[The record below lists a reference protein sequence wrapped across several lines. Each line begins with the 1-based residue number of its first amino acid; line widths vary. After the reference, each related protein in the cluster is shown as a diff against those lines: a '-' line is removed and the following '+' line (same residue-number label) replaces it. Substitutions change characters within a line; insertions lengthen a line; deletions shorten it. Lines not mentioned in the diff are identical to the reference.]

1 MKKNKI
7 FSIKTI
13 LSFAA
18 ATLFL
23 ACSNVGGGYV
33 ANGAGGPNAAGG
45 QGGAQAPVMVTVN
58 GSLAFGGA
66 YPEQIA
72 ALVENSGADGL
83 DGIARSAFPDA
94 ASSGLT
100 YSVYALED
108 TDSATKLRYEGTVAV
123 DKKSYTVGIPV
134 LTGKKYNVFAEVK
147 NGGIT
152 VLSGQSAKV
161 IEAPSGESSFV
172 TDANITL
179 AATQTATGTG
189 LVELTVNV
197 DGIGAASASAVYK
210 VGDEEKTMNGTP
222 SSGGNVMTFKIG
234 EIKTNAG
241 GENYIDGG
249 LKSGA
254 HLMTFEFYSDVD
266 ASGTLLYSFTEAV
279 NVFDGMTTNK
289 WVKNGAEP
297 WLTPDSSGNIACKIT
312 AAMVTGFGLP
322 DIYVDPDAPDDSGS
336 GSFMHPKQTFAAAVG
351 MLQNANAD
359 YTIHIKGIVEWG
371 QTIPSD
377 IRAKSLTLCGETPL
391 PTEGPSKGIPRD
403 VIDAGGADG
412 KSALLIETTVP
423 ITIKNLKITGGKGT
437 PDGGYAYGGGICLK
451 AEGGSLTLA
460 SGAYVSENQARYGA
474 GICLYPACS
483 LNILDGAVIE
493 NNESDGQG
501 GGIFCKSTFAKKAVI
516 TMSGGHIRG
525 NTADL
530 GGALDMG
537 YGTFTMTGGV
547 IGDVSESISQAAK
560 YGDDARQSPYSNAA
574 RLGGAIYSSGSGIG
588 SFNIYL
594 LGGTIAYN
602 YAKNSGGAIH
612 LYYGNMTV
620 KNAKIQYNGAG
631 DETGGLADVGYGGAL
646 YFERYGDLHLE
657 DCSIIGN
664 ECYERSGGEAK
675 GGAICVLGPSDASTT
690 PNIYLKGSVSI
701 PSDGKLKNDIVLQKS
716 SSSWEYPALTIEGK
730 LTGSGKIA
738 RITPTSADYDVRREV
753 LKLAD
758 GVTDTSLAQE
768 CYKFDVTPQAS
779 PAQDWVVGV
788 DGKLTKPTIVTSS
801 NVSGLTFSNNTNY
814 VLQLDSSLSIDSN
827 YVSLMNKLD
836 AITNPGEI
844 VLDLSKTNDIFKGV
858 TYSEY
863 LSKNISVVVMPE
875 NATVYS
881 PRCFNVGSDYTSMK
895 LKEIIVP
902 GDNAYFCSENG
913 VLYNKNKTKLLR
925 YPPAKTDTTFTLP
938 NTVTALGE
946 AAFFGCANIT
956 YVTNLSQITTLS
968 NVLNEFFWCTS
979 LTTADLRGVT
989 GSTLTQNIF
998 RACTSLKTVYLSSNI
1013 STFGQNCFYG
1023 CSALEK
1029 IHFARS
1035 TPPYLDYDDFKNCPS
1050 LIEFYVPS
1058 GSKNAYLN
1066 DTSEHGFAGSYNP
1079 WASNA
1084 NFADMIHEE

>member
-1 MKKNKI
+1 MSSPNQTPVGI
-7 FSIKTI
+7 FDSG
-13 LSFAA
+13 
-18 ATLFL
+18 
-23 ACSNVGGGYV
+23 VGG
-33 ANGAGGPNAAGG
+33 
-45 QGGAQAPVMVTVN
+45 
-58 GSLAFGGA
+58 
-66 YPEQIA
+66 
-72 ALVENSGADGL
+72 
-83 DGIARSAFPDA
+83 
-94 ASSGLT
+94 LT
-100 YSVYALED
+100 
-108 TDSATKLRYEGTVAV
+108 
-123 DKKSYTVGIPV
+123 
-134 LTGKKYNVFAEVK
+134 VFAEVK

-179 AATQTATGTG
+179 GATQTATGTG
-189 LVELTVNV
+189 LVALAVGDPDQKAV
-197 DGIGAASASAVYK
+197 SACVCYK
-210 VGDEEKTMNGTP
+210 VGSTDYEKNLTKSGSGTDTVWTL
-222 SSGGNVMTFKIG
+222 GIG

-289 WVKNGAEP
+289 WVKNGVEP
-297 WLTPDSSGNIACKIT
+297 WFKTTVTEGVSTTTCKIT
-312 AAMVTGFGLP
+312 AAMVTGFTLT
-322 DIYVDPDAPDDSGS
+322 DIYVDTDLSVGDDAGS
-336 GSFMHPKQTFAAAVG
+336 GSFMHPKATFAAAVD
-351 MLQNANAD
+351 MLVNENAD
-359 YTIHIKGIVEWG
+359 YTIHIKGIVDGG

-391 PTEGPSKGIPRD
+391 PTEGPNKGIPRD

-423 ITIKNLKITGGKGT
+423 ITIKNLKITGGRGAV
-437 PDGGYAYGGGICLK
+437 DGGYAYGGGICLK

-460 SGAYVSENQARYGA
+460 SGAYVSENQAKAESATNKGRGA

-493 NNESDGQG
+493 NNESDGAG
-501 GGIFCKSTFAKKAVI
+501 GGIFCKSTSDKKAVI

-525 NTADL
+525 NTAATN
-530 GGALDMG
+530 GGALSMG

-547 IGDVSESISQAAK
+547 IGDDSERSQAAK
-560 YGDDARQSPYSNAA
+560 YGDDARLSAYSNAA
-574 RLGGAIYSSGSGIG
+574 KLGGAIMSSGTG
-588 SFNIYL
+588 SFDIYL

-602 YAKNSGGAIH
+602 CAQDNGGAIYLDH
-612 LYYGNMTV
+612 VNMTV

-631 DETGGLADVGYGGAL
+631 DETGGVGHGGA
-646 YFERYGDLHLE
+646 FCISNNANLHLE

-664 ECYERSGGEAK
+664 ECYGGGAL
-675 GGAICVLGPSDASTT
+675 GGAIYVPGSSPPGGTS
-690 PNIYLKGSVSI
+690 NIYLKGSVSI
-701 PSDGKLKNDIVLQKS
+701 PSDGALTNDIVLKKDS
-716 SSSWEYPALTIEGK
+716 STDDVYFQYPALTIEGK

-738 RITPTSADYDVRREV
+738 RLTPTSADDDVRRVV

-758 GVTDTSLAQE
+758 GVTDTSLAE
-768 CYKFDVTPQAS
+768 AACMFAVTPQTS
-779 PAQDWVVGV
+779 PAQEWAVGV
-788 DGKLTKPTIVTSS
+788 DGKLTKPTIVTSTIIS
-801 NVSGLTFSNNTNY
+801 SLSFSKSTDY
-814 VLQLDSSLSIDSN
+814 VLQLDSSMNIDDNTADNS
-827 YVSLMNKLD
+827 YKVLMTKLNN
-836 AITNPGEI
+836 ITNPGKI
-844 VLDLSKTNDIFKGV
+844 VLDLSNAGDIFRGV
-858 TYSEY
+858 SYAVSI
-863 LSKNISVVVMPE
+863 SKNISVVVMPE

-881 PRCFNVGSDYTSMK
+881 PRCFYSGTTPPTFN

-902 GDNAYFCSENG
+902 GGSNDYFCSEDG
-913 VLYNKNKTKLLR
+913 VLYDKNKTKILR

-938 NTVTALGE
+938 STVTALAEG
-946 AAFFGCANIT
+946 AFYGCPNIT
-956 YVTNLSQITTLS
+956 RVTNLSQITTLS
-968 NVLNEFFWCTS
+968 GMLNEFYYCTS

-1013 STFGQNCFYG
+1013 SRFGQNCFYG
-1023 CSALEK
+1023 CSALEV

-1035 TPPYLDYDDFKNCPS
+1035 TPPYLDYNDFADCPTS
-1050 LIEFYVPS
+1050 IMFYVPS

-1066 DTSEHGFAGSYNP
+1066 DTSEHGFVSSYNP

-1084 NFADMIHEE
+1084 NCADMIPEE